1 MMRERSELEQRRDE
15 LTQSL
20 PALSE
25 NRAKT
30 YRRSCD
36 ARALD
41 RAGVKSERPE
51 ELTRLGQAEV
61 AADTAV
67 RDVQRELRDID
78 VEIALIPRPR
88 IGARV
93 GRIVRGLGD
102 RPPRSHPAG

>member
-1 MMRERSELEQRRDE
+1 MMRERSELEERRDE

-20 PALSE
+20 PALSK
-25 NRAKT
+25 NRATT

-41 RAGVKSERPE
+41 RAGVKSKRPE
-51 ELTRLGQAEV
+51 EITRLGQAEV
-61 AADTAV
+61 AADAAV

-78 VEIALIPRPR
+78 VEIALIPRAR

-93 GRIVRGLGD
+93 GRTFRGIAD
-102 RPPRSHPAG
+102 RASRSYPAG

>member
-30 YRRSCD
+30 YRRNCD

-41 RAGVKSERPE
+41 RAGVKSEQAE
-51 ELTRLGQAEV
+51 EMTRLGQDEV
-61 AADTAV
+61 TADAAV

-93 GRIVRGLGD
+93 GRIFRGLAD
-102 RPPRSHPAG
+102 RGSRSHPVG